1 MAVVFLRVKDADD
14 KSKDKKKLKEKK
26 APKVKAQDEDEQ
38 GWTQVKT
45 PRVSKQQQQQQQ
57 TGATFIISFLYLKC
71 LLFFAWKQ
79 NRNKNHFKIFH
90 SLNSSISVLLNVTT
104 DHKLSLV
111 REVDEWPVM

>member
-45 PRVSKQQQQQQQ
+45 PRVSKQQQQQQ
-57 TGATFIISFLYLKC
+57 TGATFIISFLCLKC
-71 LLFFAWKQ
+71 LLVFAWKQ
-79 NRNKNHFKIFH
+79 KRNKNHFKVFH

-104 DHKLSLV
+104 DHKLSLM
-111 REVDEWPVM
+111 REVDEQPVM